1 MDKPNEKA
9 AEKKGGLIFYPVLL
23 GAYAVIALTAN
34 NLNQMKLA
42 DGLRSLAAAVLFSA
56 FIFLAAKLITR
67 DWHRA
72 GLWSAFLLLL
82 FFTYGHVYQEIE
94 GVKIAGLTLGRHRVL
109 FPVWLALA
117 GAGSWL
123 ILRKVRRPAGATRI
137 LNGLIL
143 VLLCVP
149 LFQIGIYQIRAAQLK
164 AQFSQA
170 AAGQTVNP
178 TPDRPDVYYIILDGY
193 SRSDVIQKLYGYDN
207 TPFLDGLR
215 KLGFYI
221 PDCAQSNYSQTAL
234 SLTSSLNMDYLNN
247 LAGLVVSSQEHPDYQ
262 KYIQYVHHSQ
272 VFENFRKMGYQLVT
286 FSTIFPLTDMPDADI
301 YIDDRKNPLKQF
313 DQRAGVSEF
322 EVLFLR
328 TTAARLWLESSK
340 AFFEPLQKSL
350 VSPDEQ
356 VYKRVQFQISQ
367 LELIP
372 DIPGS
377 KVVFAHI
384 AAPHAPFVFT
394 ADGEYYLH
402 EGQNEGYAPEIAYLN
417 KRLLEIIPVILEKS
431 AVPPVIIIQGDHGWH
446 DDYRLPILN
455 AYYFPEGGAESL
467 YPTVTPVNTFRLV
480 FNLYFNGDYPL
491 LPDESFFSPIDYP
504 MQLQKVPLS
513 CLPGK

>member
-1 MDKPNEKA
+1 MNKPNEKA

-56 FIFLAAKLITR
+56 FIFITAKLITR

-123 ILRKVRRPAGATRI
+123 ILKKVRRPAGATRI

-149 LFQIGIYQIRAAQLK
+149 LVQIGIYQIRAAQLK

-170 AAGQTVNP
+170 AAGQAVTP

-215 KLGFYI
+215 QLGFYI
-221 PDCAQSNYSQTAL
+221 PDCAQSNYSQTSL
-234 SLTSSLNMDYLNN
+234 SVTTSMNMDYIFDIDPSFKVGSN
-247 LAGLVVSSQEHPDYQ
+247 QHPDYQ
-262 KYIQYVHHSQ
+262 LFIHYVHNGKVIQ
-272 VFENFRKMGYQLVT
+272 NFKRLGYQLVS
-286 FSTIFPLTDMPDADI
+286 FSTIYPLTDMPQADI
-301 YIDDRKNPLKQF
+301 YLAENQNPLKSAS
-313 DQRAGVSEF
+313 DRASLSDF
-322 EVLFLR
+322 EVMFLR
-328 TTAARLWLESSK
+328 TTGFRIWLESSK
-340 AFFEPLQKSL
+340 AFFEPLRSRII
-350 VSPDEQ
+350 SPAEAHYNK
-356 VYKRVQFQISQ
+356 VLFQLSQ
-367 LELIP
+367 LELVP
-372 DIPGS
+372 DLPGS
-377 KVVFAHI
+377 KFVFAHI
-384 AAPHAPFVFT
+384 AAPHAPFVFN
-394 ADGEYYLH
+394 AEGSFQFH
-402 EGQNEGYAPEIAYLN
+402 EGQYEGYAPEIQYLN
-417 KRLLEIIPVILEKS
+417 ERVLQIIRTILIKS
-431 AVPPVIIIQGDHGWH
+431 ETPPIIVIQGDHGWN
-446 DDYRLPILN
+446 DDYRLQILN
-455 AYYFPEGGAESL
+455 AYYLPGSGSDLL
-467 YPTVTPVNTFRLV
+467 YNKITPVNTFRV
-480 FNLYFNGDYPL
+480 IFNRYFGADYPL
-491 LPDESFFSPIDYP
+491 LEDHSYFSPYESPLDITE
-504 MQLQKVPLS
+504 VPIT
-513 CLPGK
+513 CTH